1 MSTNVFGRAPNQVPT
16 NADLGGMAYQ
26 DPRYVVI
33 TGGNANPTNFGTSN
47 AQILFGNVV
56 GIQNLAATSGNV
68 LTLVAGNFS
77 AGNINMTGATI
88 TSGTLSITNTTDAV
102 SPATG
107 ALKVA
112 GGIGI
117 LGNVHIGGNL
127 YVLGNT
133 VTLSTTDV
141 SIQDSIIELHTFA
154 NLAPLTVNDGRD
166 IGVKF
171 HYYDVVDSV
180 AFVGRNNSSGFLEW
194 YAKGT
199 EGAGNI
205 FTGTTYGT
213 IKAGEVL
220 LTNTTTSGSTTTGA
234 LRVSGGVGIAD
245 GLYVNGTTYL
255 QNASTPNLSVTGA
268 SISTLVGAN
277 ISSSNL
283 RVTGG
288 SIIGGT
294 GAFSTLVATN
304 FSSGN
309 IYQIGG
315 TQSIQSA
322 NVQIGTNWGTTSRA
336 NLTVANISGA
346 LNATAGNISTLSAPN
361 FSSSNIFVSGGYI
374 SSLTNLQV
382 TSETVTTGVTTNFS
396 SANIY
401 QSAAGTFVAT
411 NFSSGNIY
419 QSAADYLVATNL
431 SSSNLRVTGGSITGG
446 TGAFTT
452 LVATAFSSANIYQS
466 AATTLVATSF
476 SSANIAAIGNLTV
489 GPIPGGT
496 AAGNLIINGNAY
508 INNGAYD
515 FQANSVTP
523 RWYVDAIG
531 MIFGV

>member
-1 MSTNVFGRAPNQVPT
+1 
-16 NADLGGMAYQ
+16 MAYQ

-47 AQILFGNVV
+47 AQILFGNVI

-68 LTLVAGNFS
+68 LTLVAGNLS
-77 AGNINMTGATI
+77 AANINMTGTTI

-102 SPATG
+102 SPSTG
-107 ALKVA
+107 ALKVS

-171 HYYDVVDSV
+171 HYYDVADSV

-199 EGAGNI
+199 EGVGNI
-205 FTGTTYGT
+205 FTGTIYGT
-213 IKAGEVL
+213 IKSGEVL

-234 LRVSGGVGIAD
+234 LRVSGGAGIAD

-255 QNASTPNLSVTGA
+255 QNASTPNLSVTG
-268 SISTLVGAN
+268 G
-277 ISSSNL
+277 
-283 RVTGG
+283 RVT
-288 SIIGGT
+288 
-294 GAFSTLVATN
+294 TLVATN

-309 IYQIGG
+309 IYQSGVS
-315 TQSIQSA
+315 QSIQSA
-322 NVQIGTNWGTTSRA
+322 NVQIGANWGTTARA

-346 LNATAGNISTLSAPN
+346 LNATAGNITTLVA
-361 FSSSNIFVSGGYI
+361 
-374 SSLTNLQV
+374 
-382 TSETVTTGVTTNFS
+382 TNFS

-401 QSAAGTFVAT
+401 QSAAGTFVASNFSTANAAITAETVTYGVTT

-419 QSAADYLVATNL
+419 QSAAGTLVATNF
-431 SSSNLRVTGGSITGG
+431 SSGNIYQSAAG
-446 TGAFTT
+446 T
-452 LVATAFSSANIYQS
+452 LVATNFSSGNIYQSAAVTFVSTNFSSANIYQS
-466 AATTLVATSF
+466 AAGTLVATNF
-476 SSANIAAIGNLTV
+476 SSANIYQSAAGTFVSTNFSSGNITAIGNLTV

-515 FQANSVTP
+515 FQANSITP
-523 RWYVDAIG
+523 RWYVDAIS